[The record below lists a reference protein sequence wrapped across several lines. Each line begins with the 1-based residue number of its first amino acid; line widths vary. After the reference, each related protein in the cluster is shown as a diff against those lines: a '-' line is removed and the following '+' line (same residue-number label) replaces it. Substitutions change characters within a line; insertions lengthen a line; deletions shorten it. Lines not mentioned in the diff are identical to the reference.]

1 MEQPYNYGV
10 QEGYTNQQQQ
20 GYGDTN
26 ESEKPFF
33 PVAVARDDDEF
44 NREAPCD

>member
-1 MEQPYNYGV
+1 MEQPYDYGV

-33 PVAVARDDDEF
+33 P
-44 NREAPCD
+44 PWP